1 MPVTSRTD
9 MQYYQKRRK
18 DVLCPAGT
26 WVDGN
31 NYRDS
36 EEESHGGPEASW
48 KLHEGGEPEL
58 SLKERVVILLLK
70 AKANINMMFPCC
82 LLYHREF
89 SRSNFSSLET
99 HTSQACTL
107 FGLTAVAQYFSSP
120 IVYILTPQ
128 TYFYHI
134 CFSPQ
139 NVSTL
144 RQRPFLIHFCFPTM
158 LLSHRADM
166 QVCLFL
172 SIISRLNHIILCQF

>member
-9 MQYYQKRRK
+9 MQYYQKRKK

-26 WVDGN
+26 WVDDN

-36 EEESHGGPEASW
+36 EEESHGGPEASR

-70 AKANINMMFPCC
+70 AKVNINMMFPHC

-99 HTSQACTL
+99 HTS
-107 FGLTAVAQYFSSP
+107 
-120 IVYILTPQ
+120 
-128 TYFYHI
+128 
-134 CFSPQ
+134 
-139 NVSTL
+139 
-144 RQRPFLIHFCFPTM
+144 
-158 LLSHRADM
+158 
-166 QVCLFL
+166 
-172 SIISRLNHIILCQF
+172 